1 MGVAF
6 VPKKGRNRRGR
17 DGASGG
23 GGFGPAAFGHRGGFE
38 TSLPRRTTPACDPAE
53 DRYADSKFTATLR
66 KPSAPSMLWSI
77 ARVFSRA
84 RAMSPDPCWAD
95 VMILCS
101 ATT

>member
-23 GGFGPAAFGHRGGFE
+23 GGFGPAAFDHRGGIRDLRAQE
-38 TSLPRRTTPACDPAE
+38 DYAWLRSGEDP
-53 DRYADSKFTATLR
+53 YADSKFTATLR
-66 KPSAPSMLWSI
+66 KPSARSMLWSI

-84 RAMSPDPCWAD
+84 RAMSPEPC
-95 VMILCS
+95 
-101 ATT
+101 